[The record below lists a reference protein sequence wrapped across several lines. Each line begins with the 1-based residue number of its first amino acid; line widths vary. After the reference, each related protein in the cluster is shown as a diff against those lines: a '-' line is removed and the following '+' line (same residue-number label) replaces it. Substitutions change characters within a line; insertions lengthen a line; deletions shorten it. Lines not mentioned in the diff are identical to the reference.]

1 MADDTGCQY
10 IRVSAQEGDVDDDD
24 DDNGDVDVLKM
35 SEENLV
41 RLSQPKPAPSLCPHK
56 EQQFSVSPAFLLL
69 LLSSLCRVV
78 SK

>member
-10 IRVSAQEGDVDDDD
+10 IRVSAQEGDDDDD
-24 DDNGDVDVLKM
+24 DDDVDVLKM